1 MLSLLVLVKGH
12 ALPALKDRTIT
23 SNSNKCSLHALAPLP
38 LSYLHLGSLLPAAD
52 GVVFKGELVLTNDGP
67 AVLVSHVGHH
77 VHVRGPQLKLPLPVD
92 DGGQGGAHQEGPFGV
107 ALGPSGKG
115 KGWSTGCS
123 SYTTDVLLSSFT
135 LEEHVSSPPVFSF
148 LSLGLIPSVGAG

>member
-1 MLSLLVLVKGH
+1 MLSLLVLVKCH

-38 LSYLHLGSLLPAAD
+38 LSYLHLGRLLPATD

-107 ALGPSGKG
+107 ALGPSGRG
-115 KGWSTGCS
+115 KDGQQAVALIQQMYC
-123 SYTTDVLLSSFT
+123 YHLLLWRSMC
-135 LEEHVSSPPVFSF
+135 LPRP
-148 LSLGLIPSVGAG
+148 SLASCPWA